1 MKIISGALSFLWRIW
16 FVLITILFTLFF
28 APFVIFPLSFREKDT
43 KYLAQALRLWAQLI
57 FYGSGLSYQLHSH
70 EKLDHNQAYIIVA
83 NHTSLMDIM
92 LMLII
97 VKQPLVF
104 VGKAELSKLPI
115 FGPVYKRVNIPVD
128 RQNAASRALV
138 FRKVSEK
145 IKQGKSVCIF
155 PEGGV
160 PNSQVFLDDFKDG
173 PFALSAILKIPMVVF
188 SFCGMKE
195 RLPYGYF
202 TGGPG
207 RVEVFLSEII
217 PAGKFEKKEIPRY
230 KEYVYQQIYQQ
241 LKIYEENKNF

>member
-1 MKIISGALSFLWRIW
+1 MNIISGALSFLWRIW
-16 FVLITILFTLFF
+16 FVLITI
-28 APFVIFPLSFREKDT
+28 FVTVIFSIFIIFPLSFHEKNF
-43 KYLAQALRLWAQLI
+43 KYLARALRIWAQLI
-57 FYGSGLSYQLHSH
+57 FYGSGMRYYLHSQ
-70 EKLDHNQAYIIVA
+70 EELDKNQSYIIVA

-92 LMLII
+92 LMLIV

-115 FGPVYKRVNIPVD
+115 FGPLYKKLNIPVD
-128 RQNAASRALV
+128 RKNSGSRALV

-160 PNSQVFLDDFKDG
+160 PDVQISLSDFKDG
-173 PFALSAILKIPMVVF
+173 PFALSSILKVPMVVF
-188 SFCGMKE
+188 TFCGMKK

-202 TGGPG
+202 TGSPG
-207 RVEVFLSEII
+207 RVDVFLNEII
-217 PAGKFEKKEIPRY
+217 PAGEFNKKQISVY

-241 LKIYEENKNF
+241 LEKCSFK